1 MKLLGAVYR
10 KEMIDGLRDRRSL
23 LSSFFFPFLAP
34 LFIYGLMT
42 LMIEQNTKK
51 ETIELPVIG
60 AEHAP
65 ALIQHLVENGIAIT
79 PFTEDAEQAIRDKT
93 VDLVLEIPADYQ
105 ASMAAFELTR
115 VGMIH
120 DGSRNDTRATVS
132 RVRQLIRNY
141 SNELNALR
149 LISRG
154 ISPRLIQGVQPK
166 NEDIASEEQRAA
178 NLLNYIPIYV
188 LMAAFVCGLGLA
200 IDTTAGERERRS
212 LEPLLI
218 NPVPRLMLIFG
229 KWLAASTLSAVGM
242 FITLMLCLWTML
254 ALPLDE
260 LGLRFSLEHSQIPLL
275 VLAILPVPLLACSL
289 QLLLGL
295 FAKSFKDAQS
305 YIGILVIIPVLP
317 SLVLQFYPVTTSL
330 WMYLIP
336 ILGQSLMIKE
346 ILGAEPVAVSAYFL
360 SLISTLAA
368 SVSICFIAARL
379 LNQERVIQ
387 G

>member
-1 MKLLGAVYR
+1 
-10 KEMIDGLRDRRSL
+10 
-23 LSSFFFPFLAP
+23 
-34 LFIYGLMT
+34 MT

-51 ETIELPVIG
+51 EAIELPVIG
-60 AEHAP
+60 GEYAP
-65 ALIQHLVENGIAIT
+65 ALIQHLLENGIEVTAFSDD
-79 PFTEDAEQAIRDKT
+79 PEQAIRDKS

-105 ASMAAFELTR
+105 ASMAAFQLTR

-141 SNELNALR
+141 SSELNALR

-178 NLLNYIPIYV
+178 NLLSYIPIYV

-218 NPVPRLMLIFG
+218 NPVPRLKLIFG

-242 FITLMLCLWTML
+242 VITLILCLWTML

-260 LGLRFSLEHSQIPLL
+260 LGLRFNLANSQIPLL

-305 YIGILVIIPVLP
+305 Y
-317 SLVLQFYPVTTSL
+317 LVLQFYPVTTSL
-330 WMYLIP
+330 WMYLVP

-346 ILGAEPVAVSAYFL
+346 LLGAEPVAFAAYFL
-360 SLISTLAA
+360 SFASTVATSLG
-368 SVSICFIAARL
+368 ICLIAARL
-379 LNQERVIQ
+379 LDQERVIQ

>member
-1 MKLLGAVYR
+1 MNLLRALYQ

-23 LSSFFFPFLAP
+23 FSSFFFPFLAP

-51 ETIELPVIG
+51 EAIELPVIG
-60 AEHAP
+60 GEYAP
-65 ALIQHLVENGIAIT
+65 ALIQHLLENGIEVTAFSDD
-79 PFTEDAEQAIRDKT
+79 PEQAIRDKS

-132 RVRQLIRNY
+132 RVRQLIRSY
-141 SNELNALR
+141 SSELNALR

-154 ISPRLIQGVQPK
+154 ISPSLIQGVQPK

-178 NLLNYIPIYV
+178 NLLSYIPIYV

-218 NPVPRLMLIFG
+218 NPVPRLKLIFG

-242 FITLMLCLWTML
+242 VITLILCLWTML

-260 LGLRFSLEHSQIPLL
+260 LGLRFSLAKSQIPLL

-305 YIGILVIIPVLP
+305 YIGILVILPVVP
-317 SLVLQFYPVTTSL
+317 GLVLQFYPVTTSL
-330 WMYLIP
+330 WMYLVP

-346 ILGAEPVAVSAYFL
+346 LLGAEPVAFAAYFL
-360 SLISTLAA
+360 SFASTVATSLG
-368 SVSICFIAARL
+368 ICLIAARL
-379 LNQERVIQ
+379 LDQERVIQ